1 MVKSKSFNCPNNSI
15 NGKGTDEQAQR
26 NEPVLDRLGG
36 IGLGLILELFFKLFR
51 GMSLLALL
59 FIWVLI
65 NS

>member
-1 MVKSKSFNCPNNSI
+1 MIESKSFNCPDTSV

-36 IGLGLILELFFKLFR
+36 IGLGLIFELFFKLF
-51 GMSLLALL
+51 GWMGLLAML